1 MVRAATPSLR
11 SGKKVD
17 PVDVWIE
24 VFGWIGSGLLVVS
37 LLQGKML
44 RLRVIN
50 SIASVMLVLYNVLVE
65 TWPMV
70 GMNAAVIV
78 INVWHIV
85 RILRERRAEADATD
99 SLAKDATA

>member
-1 MVRAATPSLR
+1 
-11 SGKKVD
+11 
-17 PVDVWIE
+17 VDVWIE

-37 LLQGKML
+37 LL

-50 SIASVMLVLYNVLVE
+50 SIASAMLVLYNVLVE

-70 GMNAAVIV
+70 GMNAAVIA

-85 RILRERRAEADATD
+85 RILRERRAEADSTD
-99 SLAKDATA
+99 SLATDATT

>member
-1 MVRAATPSLR
+1 VPER
-11 SGKKVD
+11 VD
-17 PVDVWIE
+17 TVDVWIE

-50 SIASVMLVLYNVLVE
+50 TIASVMLVLYNVIVE

-85 RILRERRAEADATD
+85 RILRERRAEGAPAEEAADA
-99 SLAKDATA
+99 AG

>member
-1 MVRAATPSLR
+1 
-11 SGKKVD
+11 
-17 PVDVWIE
+17 VDVWIE

-70 GMNAAVIV
+70 GMNAAVIA

-85 RILRERRAEADATD
+85 RILRERRAEAEKPEAAGAVT
-99 SLAKDATA
+99 

>member
-1 MVRAATPSLR
+1 M
-11 SGKKVD
+11 
-17 PVDVWIE
+17 DVWIE
-24 VFGWIGSGLLVVS
+24 VFGWIGSGLLVLS

-70 GMNAAVIV
+70 GMNAAVIL
-78 INVWHIV
+78 INVWHIA
-85 RILRERRAEADATD
+85 RILRERRAAATTPDAATTEAT
-99 SLAKDATA
+99 T

>member
-1 MVRAATPSLR
+1 
-11 SGKKVD
+11 
-17 PVDVWIE
+17 VDVWIE

-70 GMNAAVIV
+70 GMNAAVIL

-85 RILRERRAEADATD
+85 RILRERRAEDAP
-99 SLAKDATA
+99 AEEAEAAGAEG

>member
-1 MVRAATPSLR
+1 M
-11 SGKKVD
+11 
-17 PVDVWIE
+17 DVWIE

-70 GMNAAVIV
+70 GMNAAVIL

-85 RILRERRAEADATD
+85 RIMRERRAEADATD
-99 SLAKDATA
+99 SVATNATT

>member
-1 MVRAATPSLR
+1 M
-11 SGKKVD
+11 
-17 PVDVWIE
+17 DVWIE

-44 RLRVIN
+44 RLRVVN
-50 SIASVMLVLYNVLVE
+50 TIASVMLVLYNVLVE

-85 RILRERRAEADATD
+85 RILRERGAEAASETAPTDA
-99 SLAKDATA
+99 AT